1 MARQSTTPMEIKIAP
16 ELINQYRAEEI
27 TLQRL
32 ADLHSV
38 SVTTIW
44 RELKRH
50 GICRGSRRGRPASH
64 QKRAAVLALA
74 ERGFSR
80 QQIADQLGV
89 TPEWVRCILAE
100 QGLAVSLQILKCHQ
114 CQAPIATGH
123 KAHQM
128 DPHGQPLCVSCLRKK
143 PDLPLAQRLKT
154 LRLADNLSVAQL
166 SARSGLSRA
175 AIGNYERGR
184 GLPTWESAR
193 KLARGLGVSLPALV
207 GKNLS

>member
-1 MARQSTTPMEIKIAP
+1 MSSLLPIYSIKRKSSTRGGSGLQPVSGRWDRHGSFWVDSFSSCPFVLGTIMARQSTTPMEIKIAP

-80 QQIADQLGV
+80 QQI
-89 TPEWVRCILAE
+89 
-100 QGLAVSLQILKCHQ
+100 
-114 CQAPIATGH
+114 
-123 KAHQM
+123 
-128 DPHGQPLCVSCLRKK
+128 
-143 PDLPLAQRLKT
+143 
-154 LRLADNLSVAQL
+154 
-166 SARSGLSRA
+166 
-175 AIGNYERGR
+175 
-184 GLPTWESAR
+184 
-193 KLARGLGVSLPALV
+193 
-207 GKNLS
+207 